1 MCEDKITY
9 LIIGKAY
16 EVYNTLG
23 YGFMETVYSNSLFLE
38 LQSIGLD
45 CQKEYPLEVYYK
57 DCLVG
62 TYRAD
67 LVVRSKIIVELKVA
81 TSICN
86 EHCFQTKNYPLLV
99 DFCTA
104 KISRVKAAKLK
115 TGLLLNFGPRKLDIK
130 RCFQR

>member
-86 EHCFQTKNYPLLV
+86 EHCFQTKNYL
-99 DFCTA
+99 
-104 KISRVKAAKLK
+104 KAAKLK